1 MLFYSSIED
10 LKVIL
15 SNGLLKTN
23 RYDILFTLP
32 PSMQRKW
39 GSKYTKF
46 LPLICNIP
54 IPSLALERVEDQI
67 YGESKKIVTGVKYE
81 ELEFDSYIDAKGE
94 VIEFWQDWLMST
106 VNLDT
111 RTATWYDNY
120 ICPEW
125 TVYLHKKVQGV
136 KFFNIYPISIGERS
150 LSYENDNQVPILKV
164 RVCFEYM
171 RDIKTPLT
179 TKNKTSNKSKNESI
193 FDGVIDSATT
203 PIFDSVYN
211 KTKETLDKYF
221 NKAFDWLSPK

>member
-15 SNGLLKTN
+15 SNGVLKTN
-23 RYDILFTLP
+23 RYDILFSLP
-32 PSMQRKW
+32 PSMQEKW
-39 GSKYTKF
+39 GTKYTKF

-54 IPSLALERVEDQI
+54 IPSLALERVDDEI
-67 YGESKKIVTGVKYE
+67 YAESKKIVTGIKYE
-81 ELEFDSYIDAKGE
+81 ELELDSYIDAKGE

-106 VNLDT
+106 VNLDN
-111 RTATWYDNY
+111 RTATWYENY

-136 KFFNIYPISIGERS
+136 KFFNIYPILISERS

-164 RVCFEYM
+164 RLCFEYM
-171 RDIKTPLT
+171 RDLKTPPS
-179 TKNKTSNKSKNESI
+179 KSNKNNDSTNDSI
-193 FDGVIDSATT
+193 FDGVVDTATT
-203 PIFDSVYN
+203 PLFDTVYN
-211 KTKETLDKYF
+211 QTKETINKYF